1 MIYSFKESRYNK
13 FFFQDGSIFL
23 FNFFSRA
30 CIKINHSE
38 LEKVRNILTVK
49 HPSEGEN
56 KNHQDILIKNGFVI
70 FDEIDE
76 LEVLEYLFHANY
88 FRTDEINI
96 VLVPTLQCNFKCP
109 YCFEAGHR
117 EENIETKDYFTVLK
131 KFADSNFKN
140 KKRVHITLFGGE
152 PLLKRNEIFSF
163 LGYLSEQ
170 SGVSGYNL
178 STNLVTNGFLL
189 DENTVRTLLNYDC
202 ISIQITIDGSK
213 ETHNKLRVLH
223 NDGETFDTIINNFK
237 NAVHQG
243 INSHSNARFILRVN
257 LLNQNV
263 DDIESIFPLFTKEER
278 EKINI
283 IFRPIYITT
292 NFDEPN
298 SISIFNL
305 KIFYD
310 IAKKYGF
317 NIIKSTY
324 FLQHCESEGDINF
337 FYITPDLQMWKCINN
352 LSVKVA
358 NIGYIEETGNM
369 QLNSIPIATW
379 YQKSN
384 PFKDE
389 KCRNCQHLPICY
401 GGCILHYIKTGKR
414 KCISEDMSIV
424 PYFYS

>member
-1 MIYSFKESRYNK
+1 MNHLYKESRYNK
-13 FFFQDGSIFL
+13 FFSHNGSIFL
-23 FNFFSRA
+23 FNFFTRA
-30 CIKINHSE
+30 CIKVNQYESN
-38 LEKVRNILTVK
+38 KVRETLKINYL
-49 HPSEGEN
+49 SEGEN
-56 KNHQDILIKNGFVI
+56 KNYQDILIKNGFVI
-70 FDEIDE
+70 SDVIDEI
-76 LEVLEYLFHANY
+76 EVLEYLYNANY

-109 YCFEAGHR
+109 YCFETGHR
-117 EENIETKDYFTVLK
+117 EENSERKDYFTVLK
-131 KFADSNFKN
+131 KFADNNFRN

-152 PLLKRNEIFSF
+152 PLLKRDEIFSF
-163 LGYLSEQ
+163 LDYLSKQ
-170 SGVSGYNL
+170 SGMYGYNL

-189 DENTVRTLLNYDC
+189 DDDTVSTLLNYDC

-243 INSHSNARFILRVN
+243 INSQSNARFILRIN

-263 DDIESIFPLFTKEER
+263 DDIESIFPLFTKEEQ

-283 IFRPIYITT
+283 IFRPIYITRHFEES
-292 NFDEPN
+292 NSN
-298 SISIFNL
+298 SIFDL

-317 NIIKSTY
+317 NITKSTY

-352 LSVKVA
+352 MSVKVA

-369 QLNSIPIATW
+369 ELNSIPIATW

-384 PFKDE
+384 PFMDE
-389 KCRNCQHLPICY
+389 KCRNCQNLPICY

-414 KCISEDMSIV
+414 KCISEDMSVV